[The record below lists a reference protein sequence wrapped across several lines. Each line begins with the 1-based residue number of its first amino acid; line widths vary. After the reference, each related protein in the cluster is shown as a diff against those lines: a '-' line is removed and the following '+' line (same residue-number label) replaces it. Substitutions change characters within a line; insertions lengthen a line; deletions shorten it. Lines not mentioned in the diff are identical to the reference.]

1 MKKILIIIIAAVI
14 ALSSLSAA
22 REYIIF
28 AGSVGFDK
36 ETGEIPSPG
45 IYSQYQFGFSL
56 SDKVSLGFGTYIT
69 AGFPIN
75 GIKDTGYSALVNL
88 AVGPAFALKL
98 SPGNSI
104 TFILGPEAALPAAEY
119 KYKDKAGFGAG
130 FALAYTFT
138 PQSEQNERVQMGITC
153 GFSGSLT
160 HYENEDGVSY
170 SGRAFIG
177 FTVLQ
182 PFVGVHYHD
191 VYEAVLD
198 TVYYRY

>member
-1 MKKILIIIIAAVI
+1 MKKTLIIILAALI

-22 REYIIF
+22 REYIIL

-36 ETGEIPSPG
+36 ETGEIPAPG

-56 SDKVSLGFGTYIT
+56 SDRVSLGFGTYIT

-75 GIKDTGYSALVNL
+75 GIRDTGYSALVNL
-88 AVGPAFALKL
+88 AVGPAFALRL
-98 SPGNSI
+98 SPSDSI
-104 TFILGPEAALPAAEY
+104 AFILGPEVAVPAAESSS
-119 KYKDKAGFGAG
+119 KDKGGFGAG

-138 PQSEQNERVQMGITC
+138 PQSEQKERVQMGLTC
-153 GFSGSLT
+153 GFNGSLT
-160 HYENEDGVSY
+160 HYENEDGISY
-170 SGRAFIG
+170 SARAFIG

-182 PFVGVHYHD
+182 PFVGIHYHD
-191 VYEAVLD
+191 IYDAVLD